1 MTTQFDATFV
11 YTGPISEEVQAEHA
25 KEIETSRNML
35 SKLANAKLH
44 AGNELQRWVL
54 SCNRF
59 IWGEV
64 PAELRQPSP
73 DEIAWLLGQLPAESH
88 ERVMKESRLAA
99 EQRHLIAMLEA
110 AEAQAQAQM
119 EAEREEAAK
128 IEAEMRAQLEAQQA
142 EQARKEAESTL
153 WTEFEAFDLAGKE
166 ARFRAWLASQR
177 R

>member
-1 MTTQFDATFV
+1 MPLSSTPV
-11 YTGPISEEVQAEHA
+11 PSSEEVQAEHA

-73 DEIAWLLGQLPAESH
+73 EEIAWLLGQLPAEAH
-88 ERVMKESRLAA
+88 ERVMKIAACGGAAPSGCAAGSGRSRGAGA
-99 EQRHLIAMLEA
+99 DGSG
-110 AEAQAQAQM
+110 
-119 EAEREEAAK
+119 
-128 IEAEMRAQLEAQQA
+128 
-142 EQARKEAESTL
+142 ARGGGPYRGRN
-153 WTEFEAFDLAGKE
+153 AG
-166 ARFRAWLASQR
+166 AT
-177 R
+177 